1 VCLSTKQ
8 HTTLKC
14 KDVISVFPVLQGSA
28 ETLVRL
34 GGKLYNLS
42 IAYFLIN
49 IPAKILKSSD
59 PYSSY
64 N

>member
-1 VCLSTKQ
+1 MFVNKATHNIEVQRCNFR
-8 HTTLKC
+8 
-14 KDVISVFPVLQGSA
+14 FPVLQGSA